1 VHVTSLPKDYY
12 HFDPVGHRM
21 SGERSGRV
29 YRLGDRLRV
38 KAARVDLDERKIDF
52 ETVDMPVRRARKRMK
67 ARGR

>member
-52 ETVDMPVRRARKRMK
+52 ETVDMSVRQARKRRK